1 MRAPTRKPNNDNL
14 GMFNVWVTEG
24 KDKNERKA
32 RLLES
37 PSHLQD
43 DIRKHV
49 ISVFKMRVN

>member
-37 PSHLQD
+37 SSHLQD